1 VHLSK
6 IRAKLKM
13 SESTMRR
20 ILAHPINPT
29 IARKPRFGKQRKIR
43 VETRKIMK
51 KRLIE
56 NPSLMLP
63 N

>member
-1 VHLSK
+1 LSRNSTK
-6 IRAKLKM
+6 RAVQKY
-13 SESTMRR
+13 
-20 ILAHPINPT
+20 
-29 IARKPRFGKQRKIR
+29 RKPSFGKQRKIR
-43 VETRKIMK
+43 VATRRLMK